1 MKTCFIPW
9 ADLAF
14 EQLQAWQRT
23 AFFMLGCI
31 EREQLLA
38 FNALG
43 AFWFGEPGDR
53 MPARSVAT
61 PAPAAP
67 HVPHAPSS
75 ANDAAFHCA
84 RGSHRR
90 VG

>member
-1 MKTCFIPW
+1 MKSCFVPW

-61 PAPAAP
+61 PAPAARC
-67 HVPHAPSS
+67 VPHTPSS
-75 ANDAAFHCA
+75 ANDATFHCA
-84 RGSHRR
+84 PGHHRR

>member
-1 MKTCFIPW
+1 MKSCFVPW

-67 HVPHAPSS
+67 HVPHTLSS
-75 ANDAAFHCA
+75 ANDAAFQVA
-84 RGSHRR
+84 PGRR
-90 VG
+90 RRIG